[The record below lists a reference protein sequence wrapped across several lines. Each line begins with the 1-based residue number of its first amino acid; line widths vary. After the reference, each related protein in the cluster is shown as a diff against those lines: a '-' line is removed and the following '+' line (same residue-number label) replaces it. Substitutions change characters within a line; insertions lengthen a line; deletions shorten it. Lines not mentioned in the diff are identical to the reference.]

1 VVEVDPSLRLDSV
14 LPLDEAVR
22 AGLRPLRTGLL
33 ALFFTGALA
42 LLLSNAGIYSA
53 MAFAVARRRREVG
66 VRVALG
72 AGRRRI
78 VIAILGHTMLQVGLG
93 VLAGAMLLLGIGMV
107 ISEGQLF
114 AWVTADG
121 RAPQIVAGT
130 LVYLMLMLAFC
141 ALSCIAPTRRAL
153 GIEPSEALKADG

>member
-1 VVEVDPSLRLDSV
+1 
-14 LPLDEAVR
+14 
-22 AGLRPLRTGLL
+22 
-33 ALFFTGALA
+33 
-42 LLLSNAGIYSA
+42 
-53 MAFAVARRRREVG
+53 
-66 VRVALG
+66 
-72 AGRRRI
+72 
-78 VIAILGHTMLQVGLG
+78 
-93 VLAGAMLLLGIGMV
+93 MV

-153 GIEPSEALKADG
+153 GIEPSEALKAEGSYPGGSSRLPPAATASRPTMPTPAARRSTVAGVSPQRL